1 MKRRGERAT
10 RWGEGWLLAV
20 VLGFALVFTPAFLLR
35 NVPAQ
40 TQVEQIHET
49 ELMYE
54 RLRRAEMTDLNRASA
69 AKLDELPGIGETL
82 AQRIVELRTRKGGFT
97 SVEEL
102 LEVEGLGTGKL
113 EKIRDLIYV
122 D

>member
-20 VLGFALVFTPAFLLR
+20 VLGFALTLTPVLYLQ
-35 NVPAQ
+35 NLPAQ
-40 TQVEQIHET
+40 IEVEQIHET
-49 ELMYE
+49 ELMHE
-54 RLRRAEMTDLNRASA
+54 RLRRAEKTDLNRASA

-82 AQRIVELRTRKGGFT
+82 AQRIVELRTRKGGFA

-102 LEVEGLGTGKL
+102 LEVEGLGMGKL
-113 EKIRDLIYV
+113 EKIRDLIYI